1 MNSRYVNC
9 MARSM
14 KEKNQ
19 MDLMSLYFSG
29 KGRISRKVYWLA
41 SLPLAALWV
50 LCELLKEEVAGGAAG
65 VVLPIFLLAS
75 LVPNFMLSIKRS
87 HDRDKSGWFV
97 LVGVIPVLGPLW
109 LLVELGFLRG
119 TVGPNRF
126 GADPLAAMPD
136 ADGIMAEAR

>member
-1 MNSRYVNC
+1 
-9 MARSM
+9 
-14 KEKNQ
+14 

-41 SLPLAALWV
+41 SLPLAALWIV
-50 LCELLKEEVAGGAAG
+50 CELLKEDVSGSAAG
-65 VVLPIFLLAS
+65 IMLPLVLIAS
-75 LVPNFMLSIKRS
+75 IVPNLMLSIKRF

-97 LVGVIPVLGPLW
+97 FVGAVPVLGPLW

-126 GADPLAAMPD
+126 GPDPLSAAPGAHSM
-136 ADGIMAEAR
+136 MAEAR

>member
-1 MNSRYVNC
+1 
-9 MARSM
+9 
-14 KEKNQ
+14 
-19 MDLMSLYFSG
+19 MDLMSLYLSG

-41 SLPLAALWV
+41 SLPLAALWI
-50 LCELLKEEVAGGAAG
+50 LCELLKEDASGSAAG
-65 VVLPIFLLAS
+65 IMLPVVLIAS
-75 LVPNFMLSIKRS
+75 IVPNLMLSIKRL

-97 LVGVIPVLGPLW
+97 VVGVIPVLGPLW
-109 LLVELGFLRG
+109 LLDELGFLRG